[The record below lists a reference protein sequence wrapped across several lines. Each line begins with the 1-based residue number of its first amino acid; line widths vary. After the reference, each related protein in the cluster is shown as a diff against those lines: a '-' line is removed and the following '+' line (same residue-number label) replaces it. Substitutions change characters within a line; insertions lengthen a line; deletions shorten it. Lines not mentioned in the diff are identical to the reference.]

1 MLGCAVAV
9 LGALLVLPGKA
20 ATLAWLRQW
29 PLWQQLQE
37 DLGLATQDVLGFR
50 RPRACDW
57 QTIQVGATTF
67 RYHLQGEMAWP
78 LLLTLSQLKVPEVH
92 LRVLQIQFQGGLDE
106 NQLLQFLDK
115 TDLRPSFFA
124 AKQSIP
130 DHFLA
135 ALRSRSIKPW
145 YCQDTSSPTLSERAV
160 LYELLS
166 AD

>member
-37 DLGLATQDVLGFR
+37 DLGLATQD
-50 RPRACDW
+50 W

-78 LLLTLSQLKVPEVH
+78 LLLTLS
-92 LRVLQIQFQGGLDE
+92 GLDE

>member
-37 DLGLATQDVLGFR
+37 DLGLATQ
-50 RPRACDW
+50 DW

>member
-78 LLLTLSQLKVPEVH
+78 LLLTLS
-92 LRVLQIQFQGGLDE
+92 GLDE

>member
-37 DLGLATQDVLGFR
+37 DLGLATQD
-50 RPRACDW
+50 W

-78 LLLTLSQLKVPEVH
+78 LLLTLNPASLPPSKA
-92 LRVLQIQFQGGLDE
+92 
-106 NQLLQFLDK
+106 FLTISWLHCEAGPSSLGTAK
-115 TDLRPSFFA
+115 TPHRP
-124 AKQSIP
+124 P
-130 DHFLA
+130 
-135 ALRSRSIKPW
+135 
-145 YCQDTSSPTLSERAV
+145 C
-160 LYELLS
+160 LS
-166 AD
+166 AQCFMSS